1 MFYKVVLISII
12 HRKNGGEILLTKRK
26 RKPEIDKWSLPGG
39 NGALET
45 ESDPNKAILLEV
57 QSDFGV
63 NIVNP
68 KLFLVKY
75 VATSEPIL
83 RFYFEG
89 ELDGEPEIKGLKTI
103 KELRWFNLED
113 SKELDLAFKK
123 TDLEALNQFS
133 MIV

>member
-1 MFYKVVLISII
+1 MDELIKKLQEKAKACGDKTKEDRA
-12 HRKNGGEILLTKRK
+12 RKGAY
-26 RKPEIDKWSLPGG
+26 IDCIVEL
-39 NGALET
+39 
-45 ESDPNKAILLEV
+45 DPSKAVFLEV
-57 QSDFGV
+57 QNDFGV
-63 NIVNP
+63 NIVDP

-75 VATSEPIL
+75 IATSEPIL

-113 SKELDLAFKK
+113 SKKLDLAFKK